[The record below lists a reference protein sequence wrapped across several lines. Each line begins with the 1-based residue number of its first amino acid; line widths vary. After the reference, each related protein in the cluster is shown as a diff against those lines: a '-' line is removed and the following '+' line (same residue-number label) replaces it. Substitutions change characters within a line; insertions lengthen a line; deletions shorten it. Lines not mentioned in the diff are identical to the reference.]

1 MLTYLTLPYR
11 RVRRSFFARNFQRI
25 VESELARRARA
36 TQAQA
41 DVRPEPWWKRSWTLL
56 TSPWATRMRS
66 LGEDEVLEA
75 KGARGRGRSQLR
87 TDMIRRVEAAPQLVD
102 PSGWISEGVP
112 EPKGSDGS
120 SPTAVAATSSS
131 SSGDSSSEANT
142 EGFEG
147 EHKRERVQTSD
158 EDACVVF
165 YKSQIPRH

>member
-1 MLTYLTLPYR
+1 MLTYR
-11 RVRRSFFARNFQRI
+11 RVHRSFFARNFQRI
-25 VESELARRARA
+25 VESELSRRAQRA
-36 TQAQA
+36 THAQV
-41 DVRPEPWWKRSWTLL
+41 DVRLEPWWKRSWTLL

-131 SSGDSSSEANT
+131 SGDSSSEANT

-147 EHKRERVQTSD
+147 EHKRERAHTSD
-158 EDACVVF
+158 EDTCVF